1 MPFVGED
8 VHPGRKRRWCDDDER
23 PTYPRYSQDEPK
35 DFYLLNQRP
44 ELAPRKILPLTKRA
58 RITDDDI
65 YIPDNFDTPPPST
78 LPLQNS
84 HRRRRSSQLKLL
96 QVQPTFA
103 NRLTPPRTTSAV
115 LAPCHI
121 CHRKPTKKSDLDSFA
136 DCEGCGERTCFV
148 CIRECQ
154 SSNLSEESVLSEQE
168 VLSRSFYMD
177 DVDDQP
183 QKWNH
188 AASGRQEAKKGWDAV
203 GHRAVVCSRCCIE
216 RGVHGEVACLG
227 CFSRMEGS

>member
-8 VHPGRKRRWCDDDER
+8 VHPGRKRRWSDDDDQHA
-23 PTYPRYSQDEPK
+23 TYSRYPSDESR

-65 YIPDNFDTPPPST
+65 LPDTFAGSNFSVSG
-78 LPLQNS
+78 S
-84 HRRRRSSQLKLL
+84 HKRRRSSQLKML
-96 QVQPTFA
+96 QVQPAF
-103 NRLTPPRTTSAV
+103 TSRVPLRAASTL

-136 DCEGCGERTCFV
+136 DCQCCAERTCFV

-154 SSNLSEESVLSEQE
+154 GWSLDGGSALSEQE
-168 VLSRSFYMD
+168 VLSRSFHMD
-177 DVDDQP
+177 DVDDLP
-183 QKWNH
+183 QERRDN
-188 AASGRQEAKKGWDAV
+188 SSQGQDSKKGWDA
-203 GHRAVVCSRCCIE
+203 GRHCAVVCSRCCVE
-216 RGVHGEVACLG
+216 RGAEGEVACLG
-227 CFSRMEGS
+227 CFSRMEVS